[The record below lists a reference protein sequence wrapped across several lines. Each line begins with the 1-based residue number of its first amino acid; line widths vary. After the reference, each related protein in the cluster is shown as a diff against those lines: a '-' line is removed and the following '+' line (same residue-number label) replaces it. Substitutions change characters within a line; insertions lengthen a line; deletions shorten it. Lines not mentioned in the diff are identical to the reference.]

1 MRHINS
7 LAILPALVCLS
18 VAPAVV
24 HAQAVTVPAER
35 IGEYFY
41 VSATIKGKP
50 VRLIIDSGAGAHV
63 LTTEAAQRLSLI
75 DPNAEKTRAVGTA
88 GSVEVQRVATGEI
101 AVGTARLP
109 EGLGIAVPLPAVLEA
124 DGLLGHDLFREYVV
138 TMDYPNNRVT
148 LTPPKDFRPTPEM
161 VEIPLRVERR
171 LPQIEVT
178 VDGVKA
184 WVDVDTGSSGSLD
197 LTTPFVEKNNL
208 RERYP
213 KRIEMPVG
221 RGVGGITYGEIAR
234 AETLNIGPFVLKQ
247 PLVQM
252 SKQKTGADASTAVG
266 GRIGAILLS
275 RFSVTFDYSRNKLYL
290 IKAANLNEPF
300 PGDRSGLAIDKED
313 YYFTII
319 HIVPGSP
326 GAEAGVQ
333 VGDQV
338 MAVDGQPV
346 NRIKPLAMRNFLRA
360 APGTK
365 VRFTLRDKEGKET
378 RDVTITL
385 RDLL

>member
-1 MRHINS
+1 MRPVSS
-7 LAILPALVCLS
+7 LMILPTLVCL
-18 VAPAVV
+18 ATLPAVV
-24 HAQAVTVPAER
+24 HAQTIMVPAER

-41 VSATIKGKP
+41 VSANIKGQP

-63 LTTEAAQRLSLI
+63 LTTEAARRLGLI

-101 AVGTARLP
+101 VFGTARLP

-148 LTPPKDFRPTPEM
+148 LTPPGDFRPTPEM

-208 RERYP
+208 REKYP

-221 RGVGGITYGEIAR
+221 RGIGGITYGEIAR
-234 AETLNIGPFVLKQ
+234 AEMLNIGPFALKQ
-247 PLVQM
+247 PLLQM
-252 SKQKTGADASTAVG
+252 SKQKTGVDASTAVG
-266 GRIGAILLS
+266 GRIGATVLS

-290 IKAANLNEPF
+290 IKSANLNDPF
-300 PGDRSGLAIDKED
+300 PGDRSGLAVDKAD
-313 YYFTII
+313 YYFTVI
-319 HIVPGSP
+319 HVVPGSP

-338 MAVDGQPV
+338 MAVDGQPI
-346 NRIKPLAMRNFLRA
+346 NKIRPLTMRNYLRA
-360 APGTK
+360 APGKK
-365 VRFTLRDKEGKET
+365 VRLTLRDKEGKET
-378 RDVTITL
+378 REVTITL